1 MEVREYKEEEYR
13 IIFGVEKNTF
23 YEMINLVDEKYKLV
37 HKKGQKRRTD
47 TTRKSRNYFKIS

>member
-1 MEVREYKEEEYR
+1 MEIREYKEKEYR

-37 HKKGQKRRTD
+37 HKKGAEKTD
-47 TTRKSRNYFKIS
+47 RHHKKESKLL